1 MHLHPAGFD
10 PSRVKKLARRCERAK
25 AADAKLD
32 REIWLAA
39 VATPHERAL
48 VMAGAEL
55 HGERE
60 SNFRI
65 DWMADGARYTA
76 SLDAAMALVPEG
88 CSFRLYSHAD
98 ENHADVFR
106 LGEVSDNGVT
116 LDRIATEMGEAEMG
130 ATPALALCAAALRA
144 RAAQG
149 TEAQRAETA
158 TKIGGSVHDGPV
170 PEGNA
175 P

>member
-39 VATPHERAL
+39 VATPHERSL

-88 CSFRLYSHAD
+88 RGFVVSSVGPSANRPYALVGDPTAETD
-98 ENHADVFR
+98 ESKGA
-106 LGEVSDNGVT
+106 S
-116 LDRIATEMGEAEMG
+116 A